1 MELRVR
7 IVFGDENS
15 LYKVV
20 LLQPGLWCAFFLSFL
35 KFSLFYFLSVGQ
47 GATFNV

>member
-15 LYKVV
+15 LCKVV

-35 KFSLFYFLSVGQ
+35 QFHNFTSLSVRQ
-47 GATFNV
+47 GAA